1 MPTILRFAGLRV
13 VIYTN
18 DHRPAHV
25 HVIGDGCEAVFEMSC
40 GGGPITLRENY
51 GFVLARLRRIKL
63 VRQQHRSGICLAW
76 KRIHGTE

>member
-25 HVIGDGCEAVFEMSC
+25 HAIGGGCEAVFEMNC
-40 GGGPITLRENY
+40 RGGPIVLRENY
-51 GFVLARLRRIKL
+51 GFSLSRLRQIKELL
-63 VRQQHRSGICLAW
+63 VQHKNRICLEW
-76 KRIHGTE
+76 ERIHGAF